1 MSARRICRLFTRLR
15 CHPAIIASATATA
28 LAICA
33 PSANSNL
40 FRGDV
45 VPAASEHDPALI
57 AGLVRLS
64 PNVNPDEARRV
75 AFIAYTTGRQLAAEW
90 RMVWPATMQS
100 FLIYVGRRKAG
111 HCYQYANELLLRL
124 NALKLR
130 TLELHWAECN
140 PRAFDEHNVIA
151 VTARGQPFDQ
161 GIVLDN
167 WRHSGRLVWGP
178 VKDDPPYRWE
188 ENQAE
193 LSDRLQHPRHYS
205 RSYRAPQP
213 SVLQLQYKKRRNPEV
228 VVRCSFFDVV
238 ASVGGALDLSI
249 RAHVL

>member
-1 MSARRICRLFTRLR
+1 MSAKQIPPMFTRVR
-15 CHPAIIASATATA
+15 CNAAIIASATAMA
-28 LAICA
+28 LAVCA
-33 PSANSNL
+33 PSTNANL

-45 VPAASEHDPALI
+45 VPATSEHDPALT
-57 AGLVRLS
+57 AGLVQLS
-64 PNVNPDEARRV
+64 PSVNPDEARRV
-75 AFIAYTTGRQLAAEW
+75 AFTAYTTGQQLAAEW

-100 FLIYVGRRKAG
+100 FLIHIGKRKAG

-124 NALKLR
+124 DALKQR

-151 VTARGQPFDQ
+151 VTARGQPFEQ

-178 VKDDPPYRWE
+178 VKGDPPYRWE

-193 LSDRLQHPRHYS
+193 LYDRLRHPRHYS
-205 RSYRAPQP
+205 RVIPRPEPERSPTPRQKT
-213 SVLQLQYKKRRNPEV
+213 KKP
-228 VVRCSFFDVV
+228 
-238 ASVGGALDLSI
+238 
-249 RAHVL
+249 